1 MRRILFVLILFL
13 TAKQFVAPA
22 SLSRFLSEDTSVTAT
37 TNHTETP
44 AENPSHEET
53 TDHESEDEEGF
64 ELHYSF
70 GTKGFYVC
78 VAISIFLTAVA
89 GIMSGLTV
97 GLLSIDTLEL
107 EMKMIHGT
115 DEQK

>member
-13 TAKQFVAPA
+13 AAKQFVAPA
-22 SLSRFLSEDTSVTAT
+22 SLSRFLSEDTSVTT
-37 TNHTETP
+37 TNHTDTSTADP
-44 AENPSHEET
+44 LHGDTASHGSG
-53 TDHESEDEEGF
+53 HEGGI
-64 ELHYSF
+64 ELSYAV
-70 GTKGFYVC
+70 GTKGFYIC
-78 VAISIFLTAVA
+78 IIISIILTCIA

-107 EMKMIHGT
+107 EMKMLHGT